1 MGTAFVDD
9 AHPVPPPLLITIDG
23 PAGAGKTTVSRLL
36 AEKLQYRYL
45 DTGALYRSV
54 AYSILITRIDF
65 EDDEVLTAHLK
76 EFELSARPEKGD
88 FRLLWKDRDIT
99 DLIRTPEI
107 SMMASIVSAKPAVRA
122 FLLDMQR
129 EMGKDKALVCEGR
142 DMGTVIFPEADIK
155 FFLDADPHVRA
166 DRRWKEMPPK
176 TGITLEDISRDMLQR
191 DQNDSRRALSPLKPA
206 EDAIRID
213 CTHIDPQAVVR
224 QMLTCIVIMLKAKNQ
239 MTGGR

>member
-1 MGTAFVDD
+1 MGAAFVDD
-9 AHPVPPPLLITIDG
+9 AHPVTPPLLITIDG

-36 AEKLQYRYL
+36 AEKLEYRYL

-54 AYSILITRIDF
+54 AYSILITGIDY
-65 EDDEVLTAHLK
+65 EDAEALTAHLK
-76 EFELSARPEKGD
+76 EFDLTARTEKDG

-99 DLIRTPEI
+99 DQIRTPEI

-166 DRRWKEMPPK
+166 GRRYKEMPPK
-176 TGITLEDISRDMLQR
+176 TGVTLEDISRDMLQR

-206 EDAIRID
+206 DDAIRID

-224 QMLTCIVIMLKAKNQ
+224 QMLACIVIMLKARNQ
-239 MTGGR
+239 MADG